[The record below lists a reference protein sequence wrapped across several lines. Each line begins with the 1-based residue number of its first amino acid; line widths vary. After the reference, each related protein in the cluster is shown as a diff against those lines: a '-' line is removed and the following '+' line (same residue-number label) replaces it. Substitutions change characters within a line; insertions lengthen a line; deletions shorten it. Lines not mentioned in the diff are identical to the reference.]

1 MFHVTHVPKSVSQ
14 EIHVPRTVYFVRK
27 TLVPKRVFFHKRDTS
42 LRRCF
47 MTDTY
52 TIENMIHE
60 TCAKHVCAMIQGHMC
75 HETWTIA
82 KDSVSRE
89 KHTLK
94 TVFYETDMCG
104 KENIF
109 LKSETCVRVCFKRQ
123 TYETNRICERIQTH
137 VPNSV
142 SWGRHMCR
150 TCMSWDRSHVPKT
163 ICYMRHVCQKS
174 VSWETLV
181 TNIYGHETEAHV
193 PKPKCFK
200 RKRHMWQKQ

>member
-1 MFHVTHVPKSVSQ
+1 MRH
-14 EIHVPRTVYFVRK
+14 
-27 TLVPKRVFFHKRDTS
+27 
-42 LRRCF
+42 
-47 MTDTY
+47 
-52 TIENMIHE
+52 
-60 TCAKHVCAMIQGHMC
+60 GH
-75 HETWTIA
+75 IA

-142 SWGRHMCR
+142 S
-150 TCMSWDRSHVPKT
+150 
-163 ICYMRHVCQKS
+163 
-174 VSWETLV
+174 
-181 TNIYGHETEAHV
+181 
-193 PKPKCFK
+193 
-200 RKRHMWQKQ
+200 